1 MSFVYELN
9 KKLVSADTAARVVK
23 SGDWVEYSHFA
34 CVPRVM
40 DEALAAVAM
49 SWKMLKSEPVP
60 SYCSPRM
67 SGRSEQKHFIY
78 NSWHMSGAEKSCM
91 IRTVP
96 IFHFLW

>member
-40 DEALAAVAM
+40 DEALARRRDELENV
-49 SWKMLKSEPVP
+49 K
-60 SYCSPRM
+60 
-67 SGRSEQKHFIY
+67 
-78 NSWHMSGAEKSCM
+78 
-91 IRTVP
+91 IRACTSLIAPAYVR
-96 IFHFLW
+96 